1 MPGAV
6 SVNDLK
12 LSYGN
17 ATILDLP
24 ELDFETGKI
33 HVLVGPNGAGKTT
46 LLRLISGLERPTSGS
61 VSVLGADLLS
71 LAGRDRLDLM
81 RRMTFCFQKPYL
93 FSATVQGN
101 VEYGLFLRRIAPS
114 EASRRVDSVLDTLN
128 LQHLRHRHA
137 RTLSAG
143 ETQRVSFAR
152 ALVLEPE
159 LVLLDEPIANVDAQN
174 VPAVEG
180 AIAGLHERGATVII
194 ATHALEQAYRFSASV
209 TRLEHGRPAPPEIEN
224 ILEGEITAHDGLA
237 VLTLASGLEVAVTTG
252 KRGHARAAVPPSAII
267 ISAELVRS
275 SARNSLP
282 GRVTAL
288 TEHNGGVSVTV
299 DAGIPLTARITKESF
314 NDLHITLGSQVYLTF
329 KATAVTIF

>member
-1 MPGAV
+1 MPHAV
-6 SVNDLK
+6 AVKDLT
-12 LSYGN
+12 LTYGE

-24 ELDFETGKI
+24 EVDFEAGRI

-46 LLRLISGLERPTSGS
+46 LLRLVSGLERPTTGS
-61 VSVLGADLLS
+61 VSVMGSDLLS
-71 LAGRDRLDLM
+71 LTGSDRLNLM

-101 VEYGLFLRRIAPS
+101 IEYGLYLRRIGLP
-114 EASRRVDSVLDTLN
+114 EIRQRVDSVLNTLN

-143 ETQRVSFAR
+143 ETQRVSLAR

-159 LVLLDEPIANVDAQN
+159 LVLLDEPIANVDSQN

-180 AIAGLHERGATVII
+180 AAADLHKRGATVIV
-194 ATHALEQAYRFSASV
+194 ATHAVEQAYRFSANV
-209 TRLEHGRPAPPEIEN
+209 VRLEHGRPAPPEIEN
-224 ILEGEITAHDGLA
+224 ILEGEITTQNDLA
-237 VLTLASGLEVAVTTG
+237 ILSLAGGLEVVVSSD
-252 KRGHARAAVPPSAII
+252 KRGPARASVSPTAVIVS
-267 ISAELVRS
+267 SEQVHS

-288 TEHNGGVSVTV
+288 TEHEGGVSITV
-299 DAGIPLTARITKESF
+299 DVGTPLVARITHKSF
-314 NDLHITLGSQVYLTF
+314 SDLHITLGSQVYLTF
-329 KATAVTIF
+329 KASAVTVF